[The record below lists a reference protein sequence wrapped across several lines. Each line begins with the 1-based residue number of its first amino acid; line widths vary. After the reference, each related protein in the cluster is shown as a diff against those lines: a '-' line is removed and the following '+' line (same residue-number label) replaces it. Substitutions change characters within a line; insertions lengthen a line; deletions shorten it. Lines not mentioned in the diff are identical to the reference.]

1 MELVLR
7 HLKPTYMEEAELHP
21 SDIYLSDEVVFA
33 PAKRY
38 LIRAQSGRGKTS
50 LLSFIYGERDSYQ
63 GTITYDGVAC
73 PKDLFSYRS
82 NKLSY
87 LFQDLRLFP
96 WLTAKE
102 NIQLKNRLTNYFSSQ
117 QISELLERVGLAHK
131 VDTPLAAL
139 SLGQR
144 QRVAIARALI
154 ADAPLLLADEPTG
167 QLDSKTTNEV
177 MQIFKE
183 INQRGTTIVIVTHEE
198 DIAAQ
203 TQRIIRIVDGL
214 IQ

>member
-21 SDIYLSDEVVFA
+21 SDIYLREGVVFA

-73 PKDLFSYRS
+73 PKDLFSYRR

-102 NIQLKNRLTNYFSSQ
+102 NIQLKNRLTGYFSSEQ
-117 QISELLERVGLAHK
+117 VSQLLERVGLAHK
-131 VDTPLAAL
+131 ADTPLVAL

-144 QRVAIARALI
+144 QRVAFLRAL
-154 ADAPLLLADEPTG
+154 AQPFEVLLLDEPLSH
-167 QLDSKTTNEV
+167 LDEANTHLLCELLQEECS
-177 MQIFKE
+177 
-183 INQRGTTIVIVTHEE
+183 QRGATLLMTSLEVNDLLNYDQVL
-198 DIAAQ
+198 Q
-203 TQRIIRIVDGL
+203 L
-214 IQ
+214 

>member
-21 SDIYLSDEVVFA
+21 SDIYLREEVVFA

-50 LLSFIYGERDSYQ
+50 LLSFIYGDRDTYK

-73 PKDLFSYRS
+73 PKDLFSYRR

-96 WLTAKE
+96 SLTAKE
-102 NIQLKNRLTNYFSSQ
+102 NIQLKNRLTGYFSSEQ
-117 QISELLERVGLAHK
+117 VSQLLERVGLAHK

-144 QRVAIARALI
+144 QRVAFLRAL
-154 ADAPLLLADEPTG
+154 AQPFEVLLLDEPFSH
-167 QLDSKTTNEV
+167 LDEANTHLLCKLLQEECS
-177 MQIFKE
+177 
-183 INQRGTTIVIVTHEE
+183 QRGATLLMTSLEVNDLLNYDQVL
-198 DIAAQ
+198 Q
-203 TQRIIRIVDGL
+203 L
-214 IQ
+214 

>member
-21 SDIYLSDEVVFA
+21 SDIYLREEVVFA

-50 LLSFIYGERDSYQ
+50 LLSFIYGDRDTYK

-96 WLTAKE
+96 SLTAKE
-102 NIQLKNRLTNYFSSQ
+102 NIQLKNRLTGYFSSEQ
-117 QISELLERVGLAHK
+117 VSQLLERVGLAHK

-144 QRVAIARALI
+144 QRVAFLRAL
-154 ADAPLLLADEPTG
+154 AQPFEVLLLDEPFSH
-167 QLDSKTTNEV
+167 LDEENTHLLCELLQEECS
-177 MQIFKE
+177 
-183 INQRGTTIVIVTHEE
+183 QRGATLLMTSLEVNNLLNYDQVL
-198 DIAAQ
+198 Q
-203 TQRIIRIVDGL
+203 L
-214 IQ
+214 

>member
-21 SDIYLSDEVVFA
+21 SDIYLREEVVFA

-50 LLSFIYGERDSYQ
+50 LLSFIYGDRDTYE
-63 GTITYDGVAC
+63 GTITYDGVAR

-96 WLTAKE
+96 SLTAKE
-102 NIQLKNRLTNYFSSQ
+102 NIQLKNRLTGYFSSEQ
-117 QISELLERVGLAHK
+117 VSQLLERVGLAHK

-144 QRVAIARALI
+144 QRVAFLRAL
-154 ADAPLLLADEPTG
+154 AQPFEVLLLDEPFSH
-167 QLDSKTTNEV
+167 LDEENTHLLCELLQEECS
-177 MQIFKE
+177 
-183 INQRGTTIVIVTHEE
+183 QRGATLLMTSLEVNNLLNYDQVL
-198 DIAAQ
+198 Q
-203 TQRIIRIVDGL
+203 L
-214 IQ
+214 

>member
-21 SDIYLSDEVVFA
+21 SDIYLREEVVFA

-50 LLSFIYGERDSYQ
+50 LLSFIYGDRDTYE
-63 GTITYDGVAC
+63 GTITYDGVAR

-96 WLTAKE
+96 SLTAKE
-102 NIQLKNRLTNYFSSQ
+102 NIQLKNRLTGYFSSEQ
-117 QISELLERVGLAHK
+117 VSQLLERVGLAHK

-144 QRVAIARALI
+144 QRVAFLRAL
-154 ADAPLLLADEPTG
+154 AQPFEVLLLDEPFSH
-167 QLDSKTTNEV
+167 LDEANTHLLCEFLQEECS
-177 MQIFKE
+177 
-183 INQRGTTIVIVTHEE
+183 QRGATLLMTSLEVNNLLNYDQVL
-198 DIAAQ
+198 Q
-203 TQRIIRIVDGL
+203 L
-214 IQ
+214 

>member
-21 SDIYLSDEVVFA
+21 SDIYLREEVVFA

-50 LLSFIYGERDSYQ
+50 LLSFIYGDRDTYE

-73 PKDLFSYRS
+73 PKDLFSYRR

-96 WLTAKE
+96 SLTAKE
-102 NIQLKNRLTNYFSSQ
+102 NIQLKNRLTGYFSSEQ
-117 QISELLERVGLAHK
+117 VSQLLERVGLAHK

-144 QRVAIARALI
+144 QRVAFLRAL
-154 ADAPLLLADEPTG
+154 AQPFEVLLLDEPFSHLDEANTHLLCKLLQEECSQRDATLLMTSLEVNDLLNYDQIL
-167 QLDSKTTNEV
+167 QL
-177 MQIFKE
+177 
-183 INQRGTTIVIVTHEE
+183 
-198 DIAAQ
+198 
-203 TQRIIRIVDGL
+203 
-214 IQ
+214 

>member
-21 SDIYLSDEVVFA
+21 SDIYLREEVVFA

-50 LLSFIYGERDSYQ
+50 LLSFIYGDRDTYE
-63 GTITYDGVAC
+63 GTITYDGVAR

-96 WLTAKE
+96 SLTAKE
-102 NIQLKNRLTNYFSSQ
+102 NIQLKNRLTGYFSSEQ
-117 QISELLERVGLAHK
+117 VSQLLERVGLVHK

-144 QRVAIARALI
+144 QRVAFLRAL
-154 ADAPLLLADEPTG
+154 AQPFEVLLLDEPFSH
-167 QLDSKTTNEV
+167 LDEANTHLRWELLQEECS
-177 MQIFKE
+177 
-183 INQRGTTIVIVTHEE
+183 QRGATLLMTSLEVNDLLNYDQVL
-198 DIAAQ
+198 Q
-203 TQRIIRIVDGL
+203 L
-214 IQ
+214 

>member
-21 SDIYLSDEVVFA
+21 SDIYLREEVVFA

-50 LLSFIYGERDSYQ
+50 LLSFIYGDRDTYE
-63 GTITYDGVAC
+63 GTITYDAVAR

-96 WLTAKE
+96 SLTAKE
-102 NIQLKNRLTNYFSSQ
+102 NIQLKNRLTGYFSSEQ
-117 QISELLERVGLAHK
+117 VSQLLERVGLAHK

-144 QRVAIARALI
+144 QRVAFLRAL
-154 ADAPLLLADEPTG
+154 AQPFEVLLLDEPLSH
-167 QLDSKTTNEV
+167 LDEANTHLLCELLQEECS
-177 MQIFKE
+177 
-183 INQRGTTIVIVTHEE
+183 QRGATLLMTSLEVNDLLNYDQVL
-198 DIAAQ
+198 Q
-203 TQRIIRIVDGL
+203 L
-214 IQ
+214 

>member
-21 SDIYLSDEVVFA
+21 SDIYLREEVVFA

-50 LLSFIYGERDSYQ
+50 LLSFIYGDRDTYE

-73 PKDLFSYRS
+73 PKDLFSYRR

-102 NIQLKNRLTNYFSSQ
+102 NIQLKNRLTGYFSSERVSQ
-117 QISELLERVGLAHK
+117 LLERVGLAHK

-144 QRVAIARALI
+144 QRVAFLRAL
-154 ADAPLLLADEPTG
+154 AQPFEVLLLDEPFSHWDEANTHLLCERL
-167 QLDSKTTNEV
+167 QEECS
-177 MQIFKE
+177 
-183 INQRGTTIVIVTHEE
+183 QRGATLLMTSLEVNDLLNYDQVL
-198 DIAAQ
+198 Q
-203 TQRIIRIVDGL
+203 L
-214 IQ
+214 

>member
-21 SDIYLSDEVVFA
+21 SDIYLREEVVFA

-50 LLSFIYGERDSYQ
+50 LLSFIYG

-73 PKDLFSYRS
+73 PKDLFSYRR

-96 WLTAKE
+96 SLTAKE
-102 NIQLKNRLTNYFSSQ
+102 NIQLKNRLTGYFSSEQ
-117 QISELLERVGLAHK
+117 VSQLLERVGLAHK

-144 QRVAIARALI
+144 QRVAFLRAL
-154 ADAPLLLADEPTG
+154 AQPFEVLLLDEPFSH
-167 QLDSKTTNEV
+167 LDEANTHLLCELLQEECS
-177 MQIFKE
+177 
-183 INQRGTTIVIVTHEE
+183 QRGATLLMTSLEVNDLLNYDQVL
-198 DIAAQ
+198 Q
-203 TQRIIRIVDGL
+203 L
-214 IQ
+214 

>member
-21 SDIYLSDEVVFA
+21 SDIYLREEVVFA

-50 LLSFIYGERDSYQ
+50 LLSFIYGDRDTYE
-63 GTITYDGVAC
+63 GTITYDGVAR

-96 WLTAKE
+96 SLTAKE
-102 NIQLKNRLTNYFSSQ
+102 NIQLKNRLTGYFSSEQ
-117 QISELLERVGLAHK
+117 VSQLLERVGLAHK

-144 QRVAIARALI
+144 QRVAFLRAL
-154 ADAPLLLADEPTG
+154 AQPFEVLLLDEPFSH
-167 QLDSKTTNEV
+167 LDEANTYMLCELLQEECS
-177 MQIFKE
+177 
-183 INQRGTTIVIVTHEE
+183 QRGATLLMTSLEVNNLLNYDQVL
-198 DIAAQ
+198 Q
-203 TQRIIRIVDGL
+203 L
-214 IQ
+214 

>member
-21 SDIYLSDEVVFA
+21 SDIYLREEVVFA

-50 LLSFIYGERDSYQ
+50 LLSFIYVDRDTYK

-73 PKDLFSYRS
+73 PKDLFSYRR

-96 WLTAKE
+96 SLTAKE
-102 NIQLKNRLTNYFSSQ
+102 NIQLKNRLTGYFSSEQ
-117 QISELLERVGLAHK
+117 VSQLLERVGLAHK

-144 QRVAIARALI
+144 QRVAFLRAL
-154 ADAPLLLADEPTG
+154 AQPFEVLLLDEPFSH
-167 QLDSKTTNEV
+167 LDEANTHLPCELLQEECS
-177 MQIFKE
+177 
-183 INQRGTTIVIVTHEE
+183 QRGATLLMTSLEVNNLLNYDQVL
-198 DIAAQ
+198 Q
-203 TQRIIRIVDGL
+203 L
-214 IQ
+214 

>member
-21 SDIYLSDEVVFA
+21 SDIYLREEVVFA

-50 LLSFIYGERDSYQ
+50 LLSFIYGDRDTYE
-63 GTITYDGVAC
+63 GTITYDGVAR

-96 WLTAKE
+96 SLTAKE
-102 NIQLKNRLTNYFSSQ
+102 NIQLKNRLTGYFSSEQ
-117 QISELLERVGLAHK
+117 VSQLLERVGLAHK

-144 QRVAIARALI
+144 QRVAFLRAL
-154 ADAPLLLADEPTG
+154 AQPFEVLLLDEPFSHLDEANTHLLCKLLQEECSQRDATLLMTSLEVNNLLNYDQVL
-167 QLDSKTTNEV
+167 QL
-177 MQIFKE
+177 
-183 INQRGTTIVIVTHEE
+183 
-198 DIAAQ
+198 
-203 TQRIIRIVDGL
+203 
-214 IQ
+214 

>member
-21 SDIYLSDEVVFA
+21 SDIYLREEVVFA

-50 LLSFIYGERDSYQ
+50 LLSFIYGDRDTYE
-63 GTITYDGVAC
+63 GTITYDGVAR

-96 WLTAKE
+96 SLTAKE
-102 NIQLKNRLTNYFSSQ
+102 NIQLKNRLTGYFSSEQ
-117 QISELLERVGLAHK
+117 VSQLLERVGLAHK

-144 QRVAIARALI
+144 QRVAFLRAL
-154 ADAPLLLADEPTG
+154 AQPFEVLLLDEPFSHLDEANT
-167 QLDSKTTNEV
+167 QLLCELLQEECS
-177 MQIFKE
+177 
-183 INQRGTTIVIVTHEE
+183 QRGATLLMTSLEVNDLLNYDQVL
-198 DIAAQ
+198 Q
-203 TQRIIRIVDGL
+203 L
-214 IQ
+214 

>member
-21 SDIYLSDEVVFA
+21 SDIYLREEVVFA

-50 LLSFIYGERDSYQ
+50 LLSFIYGDRDTYE
-63 GTITYDGVAC
+63 GTITYDGVAR
-73 PKDLFSYRS
+73 PKDPFSYRS

-96 WLTAKE
+96 SLTAKE
-102 NIQLKNRLTNYFSSQ
+102 NIQLKNRLTGYFSSEQ
-117 QISELLERVGLAHK
+117 VSQLLERVGLAHK

-144 QRVAIARALI
+144 QRVAFLRAL
-154 ADAPLLLADEPTG
+154 AQPFEVLLLDEPFSH
-167 QLDSKTTNEV
+167 LDEENTHV
-177 MQIFKE
+177 LCQILE
-183 INQRGTTIVIVTHEE
+183 EECTQRGATLLMTALETNTLLNYDQIL
-198 DIAAQ
+198 Q
-203 TQRIIRIVDGL
+203 L
-214 IQ
+214 

>member
-21 SDIYLSDEVVFA
+21 SDIYLREEVVFA

-50 LLSFIYGERDSYQ
+50 LLSFIYGDRDTYE
-63 GTITYDGVAC
+63 GTITYDGVAR

-96 WLTAKE
+96 SLTAKE
-102 NIQLKNRLTNYFSSQ
+102 NIQLKNRLTGYFSSEQ
-117 QISELLERVGLAHK
+117 VSQLLERVGLAHK

-144 QRVAIARALI
+144 QRVASCV
-154 ADAPLLLADEPTG
+154 P
-167 QLDSKTTNEV
+167 
-177 MQIFKE
+177 
-183 INQRGTTIVIVTHEE
+183 
-198 DIAAQ
+198 
-203 TQRIIRIVDGL
+203 
-214 IQ
+214 

>member
-21 SDIYLSDEVVFA
+21 SDIYLREEVVFA
-33 PAKRY
+33 PGKRY

-50 LLSFIYGERDSYQ
+50 LLSFIYGDRDTYE
-63 GTITYDGVAC
+63 GTITYDAVAR

-96 WLTAKE
+96 SLTAKE
-102 NIQLKNRLTNYFSSQ
+102 NIQLKNRLTGYFSSEQ
-117 QISELLERVGLAHK
+117 VSQLLERVGLAHK

-144 QRVAIARALI
+144 QRVAFLRAL
-154 ADAPLLLADEPTG
+154 AQPFEVLLLDEPFSH
-167 QLDSKTTNEV
+167 LDEANTHLFCELLQEECS
-177 MQIFKE
+177 
-183 INQRGTTIVIVTHEE
+183 QRG
-198 DIAAQ
+198 AALLMTSLEVNDLLNYDQ
-203 TQRIIRIVDGL
+203 VLQL
-214 IQ
+214 

>member
-21 SDIYLSDEVVFA
+21 SDIYLREEVVFA

-50 LLSFIYGERDSYQ
+50 LLSFIYGDRDTYE

-96 WLTAKE
+96 SLTAKE
-102 NIQLKNRLTNYFSSQ
+102 NIQLKNRLTGYFSSEQ
-117 QISELLERVGLAHK
+117 VSQLLERVGLAHK

-144 QRVAIARALI
+144 QRVAFLRAL
-154 ADAPLLLADEPTG
+154 AQPFEVLLLDEPFSH
-167 QLDSKTTNEV
+167 LDEANTYMLCELLQEECS
-177 MQIFKE
+177 
-183 INQRGTTIVIVTHEE
+183 QRGATLLMTSLEVNNLLNYDQVL
-198 DIAAQ
+198 Q
-203 TQRIIRIVDGL
+203 L
-214 IQ
+214 